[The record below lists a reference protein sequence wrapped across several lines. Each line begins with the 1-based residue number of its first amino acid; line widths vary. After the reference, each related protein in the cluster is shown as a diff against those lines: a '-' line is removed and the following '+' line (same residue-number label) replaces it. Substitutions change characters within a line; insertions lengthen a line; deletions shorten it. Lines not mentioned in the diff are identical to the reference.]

1 MVSTSLVSSLLK
13 VSALP
18 KRPSESHE
26 SSTSAQ
32 QSLKAIG
39 PAVLVG
45 IGYYIGTLI
54 GFAFTP
60 SGQPNSTFWP
70 PNAIL
75 LAALLLAPRRIWW
88 LLLLAVLPTHLF
100 AQLQTGVPL
109 WTAVG
114 WFITNTGEAL
124 IGAYCVTQLAPR
136 TKNVFHSVRGVLI
149 FVLFGVLVAPLATSF
164 LDAAAVV
171 LTHWGR
177 HYWPLGAERFWT
189 NALAELTVVP
199 TIVLFISH
207 GVPGWWKAGVA
218 RRWEAAF
225 LVVGTVFV
233 TVVVFG
239 GPSLSP
245 ATTPALLYA
254 PLPFLLW
261 ATIRFGS
268 RGLSLSLL
276 CTVLISIWCTL
287 HVREPF
293 PYASMPQNILSLQIL
308 FCLVAVPL
316 LFLSAVI
323 AEAEETQMSLRRMS
337 ISLIEAQEQERRRL
351 ARELHD
357 DLGQE
362 LALVEVNLG
371 ELIEDSDESLK
382 PSLNQLSD
390 LLIHASTSARE
401 ISHGLYPS
409 QLEHVG
415 LAAAVKRLCE
425 DIRQGKHLSI
435 QVAVSNLPSRLPP
448 SDSLCLYRVAQEA
461 LHNIISHSQ
470 AKNVKVDLS
479 ADGERIL
486 LQIIDDGLGFDV
498 ARIGSGL
505 GLPSMRER
513 VRSVGGCIDIT
524 SSPKAGTK
532 VEVTV
537 PIEEAR
543 RDDIHQVA

>member
-1 MVSTSLVSSLLK
+1 MVSTVLASSLWK
-13 VSALP
+13 VGAVSEEPSAAN
-18 KRPSESHE
+18 ESTPAE
-26 SSTSAQ
+26 QILRTVGS
-32 QSLKAIG
+32 
-39 PAVLVG
+39 AVLVG
-45 IGYYIGTLI
+45 IGYYVGTRI
-54 GFAFTP
+54 GFVFTP
-60 SGQPNSTFWP
+60 PGQPNSTFWP

-75 LAALLLAPRRIWW
+75 LAALLFAPRRIWW
-88 LLLLAVLPTHLF
+88 ILLLAVLPAHLF

-114 WFITNTGEAL
+114 WFLTNTGEAL
-124 IGAYCVTQLAPR
+124 VGAYCITQLAPQ
-136 TKNVFHSVRGVLI
+136 TKNVFDSVRGVLI
-149 FVLFGVLVAPLATSF
+149 FVIFGVLVAPLATSF
-164 LDAAAVV
+164 LDAASVV

-199 TIVLFISH
+199 MIVALISH
-207 GVPGWWKAGVA
+207 GVPKRREAGA
-218 RRWEAAF
+218 GRRWEAGLLA
-225 LVVGTVFV
+225 VGTVLV
-233 TVVVFG
+233 TVLVFG

-254 PLPFLLW
+254 PLPLLLW
-261 ATIRFGS
+261 ATIRFDA

-276 CTVLISIWCTL
+276 CMALISIWCTL

-293 PYASMPQNILSLQIL
+293 PYASMAQNILSLQIL

-323 AEAEETQMSLRRMS
+323 AEAQATQESLRRMS
-337 ISLIEAQEQERRRL
+337 VSLIEAQEQERRRI

-371 ELIEDSDESLK
+371 ELIEESDESLK
-382 PSLNQLSD
+382 PGLNQLSD
-390 LLIHASTSARE
+390 LLVHASTAARE

-415 LAAAVKRLCE
+415 LAAAVRRLCE
-425 DIRQGKHLSI
+425 DMRHGKHLSI
-435 QVAVSNLPSRLPP
+435 QVTVSNLPSQLHR
-448 SDSLCLYRVAQEA
+448 SVSLCLYRVAQEA

-470 AKNVKVDLS
+470 ARNVTVELR
-479 ADGERIL
+479 ADSERVL
-486 LQIIDDGLGFDV
+486 LLIMDDGLGFDV
-498 ARIGSGL
+498 SRIESGL

-513 VRSVGGCIDIT
+513 VRSVGGFIDIT
-524 SSPKAGTK
+524 SSPKGTK
-532 VEVTV
+532 VAVSV
-537 PIEEAR
+537 PFNEGL
-543 RDDIHQVA
+543 RDDMRRVA

>member
-1 MVSTSLVSSLLK
+1 MVSTVLASSLWR
-13 VSALP
+13 VSVV
-18 KRPSESHE
+18 SEESSEANE
-26 SSTSAQ
+26 SSTPAGQTLRTVGSA
-32 QSLKAIG
+32 
-39 PAVLVG
+39 VFVG
-45 IGYYIGTLI
+45 IGYYLGTRI

-60 SGQPNSTFWP
+60 TGQPNSTFWP

-88 LLLLAVLPTHLF
+88 MLLLAVLPAHLL

-124 IGAYCVTQLAPR
+124 VGAYCITQLAPQ
-136 TKNVFHSVRGVLI
+136 TKNVFDSVRGVLI

-199 TIVLFISH
+199 AIVTLISH
-207 GVPGWWKAGVA
+207 GLPRGRKAGA
-218 RRWEAAF
+218 GKRWEAGLLA
-225 LVVGTVFV
+225 VGTLLV

-239 GPSLSP
+239 APSLSP

-261 ATIRFGS
+261 ATIRFGA

-276 CTVLISIWCTL
+276 CTALISIWCTL
-287 HVREPF
+287 HLREPF

-323 AEAEETQMSLRRMS
+323 AEAEGTQESLRRMGV
-337 ISLIEAQEQERRRL
+337 SLIEAQEQERRRI

-362 LALVEVNLG
+362 LALLQANLNG
-371 ELIEDSDESLK
+371 LIEESNESLRPGLK
-382 PSLNQLSD
+382 QLSD
-390 LLIHASTSARE
+390 LVINASTAARE
-401 ISHGLYPS
+401 ISHDLYPS
-409 QLEHVG
+409 QLQYVG
-415 LAAAVKRLCE
+415 LAAAVSRLCE
-425 DIRQGKHLSI
+425 DVSRGKHFSI
-435 QVAVSNLPSRLPP
+435 QLAVGNLPNRLHP
-448 SDSLCLYRVAQEA
+448 SVSLCLYRVTQEA

-470 AKNVKVDLS
+470 ARNVKVELS
-479 ADGERIL
+479 ADSERVL
-486 LQIIDDGLGFDV
+486 LRIMDDGLGFDLSRTV
-498 ARIGSGL
+498 SGL

-513 VRSVGGCIDIT
+513 VRSIGGSIEIR
-524 SSPKAGTK
+524 SGSKAGTR

-537 PIEEAR
+537 PINEGRTE
-543 RDDIHQVA
+543 DISRVA